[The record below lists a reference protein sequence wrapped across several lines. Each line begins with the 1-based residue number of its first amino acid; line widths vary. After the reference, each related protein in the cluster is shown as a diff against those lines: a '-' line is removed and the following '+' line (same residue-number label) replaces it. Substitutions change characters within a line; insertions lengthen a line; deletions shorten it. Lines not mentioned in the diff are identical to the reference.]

1 MLSEAVVERC
11 HGLQCPQV
19 ANKCKYN
26 ISPLEILAPLYDAM
40 LIEEKKS
47 YDPCITNNNNAHFTR
62 LPSYIKQLR

>member
-26 ISPLEILAPLYDAM
+26 ISLLEILAPLYDAM
-40 LIEEKKS
+40 LIEEKK
-47 YDPCITNNNNAHFTR
+47 IA
-62 LPSYIKQLR
+62 